1 LILSKNPWLGRRDIA
16 APLKQARENPLSWP
30 SMQGI
35 KSPHLGHCTLSVCS
49 PQPTHNTMLKE
60 FKEFAFK
67 GNLVDMA
74 VGFILGGAFATVVKT
89 LVAKVIMPP
98 LGLLLGDVDFNK
110 LKYVLKPGVAEVK
123 DVDGN
128 VTTAAV
134 EEVAIGYGEFL
145 SDFIAF
151 VMLAFVVFIV
161 VKKFI
166 AAFEKKEAEAPAA
179 PPKQEVL
186 LEEIRDAL
194 KK

>member
-1 LILSKNPWLGRRDIA
+1 
-16 APLKQARENPLSWP
+16 
-30 SMQGI
+30 
-35 KSPHLGHCTLSVCS
+35 
-49 PQPTHNTMLKE
+49 MLKE

-89 LVAKVIMPP
+89 FVAKVIMPP
-98 LGLLLGDVDFNK
+98 LGLLLGDVDFTK
-110 LKYVLKPGVAEVK
+110 MKKVLREGVAEVK
-123 DVDGN
+123 DADGN
-128 VTTAAV
+128 VTTKAV
-134 EEVAIGYGEFL
+134 EEVAIGYGAFL

-151 VMLAFVVFIV
+151 VLLAFVVFIV

>member
-1 LILSKNPWLGRRDIA
+1 
-16 APLKQARENPLSWP
+16 
-30 SMQGI
+30 
-35 KSPHLGHCTLSVCS
+35 
-49 PQPTHNTMLKE
+49 MLKE

-89 LVAKVIMPP
+89 FVAKVVMPP
-98 LGLLLGDVDFNK
+98 LGLLLGDVDFADM
-110 LKYVLKPGVAEVK
+110 KYVLKPGEAAVK
-123 DVDGN
+123 EGDTV
-128 VTTAAV
+128 VTPAV
-134 EEVAIGYGEFL
+134 EEVVIAYGEFL
-145 SDFIAF
+145 NDFIAF

-166 AAFEKKEAEAPAA
+166 AAFEKKEAAAPAS

>member
-1 LILSKNPWLGRRDIA
+1 
-16 APLKQARENPLSWP
+16 
-30 SMQGI
+30 
-35 KSPHLGHCTLSVCS
+35 
-49 PQPTHNTMLKE
+49 MLKE

-89 LVAKVIMPP
+89 FVAKVIMPP
-98 LGLLLGDVDFNK
+98 LGLLLGDVDFTK
-110 LKYVLKPGVAEVK
+110 MKKVLREGVAEVK
-123 DVDGN
+123 DADGN
-128 VTTAAV
+128 VTTKAV

-166 AAFEKKEAEAPAA
+166 TAFEKKEAEAPAA

>member
-1 LILSKNPWLGRRDIA
+1 
-16 APLKQARENPLSWP
+16 
-30 SMQGI
+30 
-35 KSPHLGHCTLSVCS
+35 
-49 PQPTHNTMLKE
+49 MLQE
-60 FKEFAFK
+60 FKKFAFK

-74 VGFILGGAFATVVKT
+74 VGFILGGAFASVVKT

-98 LGLLLGDVDFNK
+98 LGLLLGNVDFSN
-110 LKYVLKPGVAEVK
+110 LKIVLKEGAAEVK
-123 DVDGN
+123 EGDKV
-128 VTTAAV
+128 VTPAV
-134 EEVAIGYGEFL
+134 EEVAILYGEFL
-145 SDFIAF
+145 NDFISF
-151 VMLAFVVFIV
+151 VLLAFVVFIV

>member
-1 LILSKNPWLGRRDIA
+1 
-16 APLKQARENPLSWP
+16 
-30 SMQGI
+30 
-35 KSPHLGHCTLSVCS
+35 
-49 PQPTHNTMLKE
+49 MLKE

-89 LVAKVIMPP
+89 FVAKVVMPP
-98 LGLLLGDVDFNK
+98 LGLLLGDVDFADM
-110 LKYVLKPGVAEVK
+110 KYVLKAGSAEVK
-123 DVDGN
+123 EGDKV
-128 VTTAAV
+128 VTPAV
-134 EEVAIGYGEFL
+134 EEVVIAYGEFL
-145 SDFIAF
+145 NDFIAF

-166 AAFEKKEAEAPAA
+166 AAFEKKEAAAPAA

>member
-1 LILSKNPWLGRRDIA
+1 
-16 APLKQARENPLSWP
+16 
-30 SMQGI
+30 
-35 KSPHLGHCTLSVCS
+35 
-49 PQPTHNTMLKE
+49 MLKE

-89 LVAKVIMPP
+89 FVAKVVMPP
-98 LGLLLGDVDFNK
+98 LGLLLGDVDFADM
-110 LKYVLKPGVAEVK
+110 KYVLKAGSAEVK
-123 DVDGN
+123 EGDTV
-128 VTTAAV
+128 VTPAV
-134 EEVAIGYGEFL
+134 EEVVIAYGEFL
-145 SDFIAF
+145 NDFIAF
-151 VMLAFVVFIV
+151 VMLALVVFIV

-166 AAFEKKEAEAPAA
+166 AAFEKKEAAAPAS